1 VRNPSLRP
9 TLLLLTLRSAAAALP
24 PPLLLLLSNQV
35 LGLTN
40 TSKWEKAK
48 DMRTCIRK
56 DAAVAGGSQTRGT
69 VVVLC
74 ASAASTPTAC

>member
-1 VRNPSLRP
+1 MSATP
-9 TLLLLTLRSAAAALP
+9 LLVLFRCCGC
-24 PPLLLLLSNQV
+24 LLLLLRLLFNQV

-56 DAAVAGGSQTRGT
+56 DAAVAGRSKRGLGLL
-69 VVVLC
+69 VLQRP
-74 ASAASTPTAC
+74 AH